1 MKHTIILCAALLLC
15 AALFS
20 CGRPETVMPAE
31 KPSAGVT
38 APSAGSSEPGKL
50 AFSAQIIRTDGYRD
64 GVDYPVVT
72 VIDTADDLARYV
84 DDNKDLYDFS
94 HKETVYSD
102 TTIGLVDAIVKYDAA
117 WFADHR
123 LLVVLLEEGS
133 GSIRRSTS
141 RCSARSAAPTTW
153 PSGTSSSSWTGR
165 PICPAKSPCGSR
177 PRMFES
183 PHRKRSRA
191 APFSRPRGH
200 ITFTQISR
208 SF

>member
-84 DDNKDLYDFS
+84 ADNKDLYDFS

-102 TTIGLVDAIVKYDAA
+102 TTIGLVDAIGKYDAA

-133 GSIRRSTS
+133 GSIRHEVTAVTDGPDPAVDITLLCPECCTDDMAEWHILIELDRE
-141 RCSARSAAPTTW
+141 ADL
-153 PSGTSSSSWTGR
+153 SG
-165 PICPAKSPCGSR
+165 
-177 PRMFES
+177 E
-183 PHRKRSRA
+183 
-191 APFSRPRGH
+191 
-200 ITFTQISR
+200 ITVRFTAQDV
-208 SF
+208 